1 MKKIHID
8 LPEGLHFLE
17 DYKELEPQIL
27 SYGTCVLNKVVTGCG
42 ATTMF
47 LADPLP
53 TILCS
58 PRKALMFCKA
68 NSKRFKGRIYLF
80 RNETDPDDAEP
91 IDLMNRMMEYIRDCN
106 RQRVAPKV
114 LVSYDSFP
122 NVARALIQDGS
133 LGRFQIIVDEA
144 QTLFTDA
151 AFKGDVS
158 IEFLEN
164 LQGMTN
170 RIIYMSATPYLEA
183 YLDMMPQ
190 FQNLPYVELRWK
202 PSSLAATNIVK
213 ENYDNGRLPQTVK
226 RLIGKYRTSGYFEEK
241 IWDGNPVQAKEA
253 LFFLN
258 NVTSIVRAV
267 KANGLTPA
275 DTTIICAINDKNRG
289 TLKQV
294 GFEIGHAPQEGEPRT
309 PFTFVTKC
317 AFEGTDF
324 WTQAYT
330 YVFSD
335 INVDSMVV
343 DITLDLPQ
351 IMGRQR
357 DYSNPFKYDATIF
370 YKTDPSQIGKT
381 DAEIIADITRRE
393 RVSRKWIANYNAAD
407 PELQENMAG
416 DKRDQQEKHNFTKD
430 YVAVIDDVTQGQ
442 RRVAF
447 NRLAM
452 CNEIRA
458 WDLRKTTY
466 FNGCQVL
473 RAINDITVPDQNY
486 PDTPLFLDAFMA
498 TRNFSQRMQVYCD
511 FLDLHPEYLPKL
523 ESLPQV
529 PMSMKEYY
537 RVLGPDDI
545 RSAGYEEAGIRRY
558 MGMAERG
565 DELDAALIASFQPG
579 RFYSNPEV
587 KFKLQ
592 GIYNALGFP
601 LTAKATDLERQN
613 VIPYKKQTVT
623 IEGKRVEGYT
633 IPQ

>member
-1 MKKIHID
+1 MITKKIY
-8 LPEGLHFLE
+8 LPEGLHYLE
-17 DYKELEPQIL
+17 DYKELEPQIF
-27 SYGTCVLNKVVTGCG
+27 SYGTCVLNKAVTGCG

-68 NSKRFKGRIYLF
+68 KSARFKDKIYLF
-80 RNETDPDDAEP
+80 RNETDPDDAKP
-91 IDLMNRMMEYIRDCN
+91 IDLMNRMLKYIRECD
-106 RQRVAPKV
+106 RQKVAPKI

-122 NVARALIQDGS
+122 KVALALIQDGS
-133 LGRFQIIVDEA
+133 LGRYQIIVDEA

-158 IEFLEN
+158 IEFLVN

-183 YLDMMPQ
+183 YLDMLPQ
-190 FQNLPYVELRWK
+190 FQNLPYVKLEWH
-202 PSSLAATNIVK
+202 PSSLEATNIVK
-213 ENYDNGRLPQTVK
+213 EKYDNGRLGATVK
-226 RLIGKYRTSGYFEEK
+226 RLIGKYRDGGCFEEK
-241 IWDGNPVQAKEA
+241 IWNGQRVQAEEA

-258 NVTSIVRAV
+258 NVKAIVDLI

-275 DTTIICAINDKNRG
+275 DTTIICAINDKNK
-289 TLKQV
+289 TALKKI

-317 AFEGTDF
+317 SFEGTDF

-335 INVDSMVV
+335 ITVKTMVV

-357 DYSNPFKYDATIF
+357 DDSNPFKYDATIF

-393 RVSRKWIANYNAAD
+393 RVSKKWIANYNAAE
-407 PELQENMAG
+407 PELQENLAG
-416 DKRDQQEKHNFTKD
+416 DKRGQQEMLNFTRD
-430 YVAVIDDVTQGQ
+430 YVAIIDDATQGT

-447 NRLAM
+447 NHLAM

-473 RAINDITVPDQNY
+473 RAINDISIPDQNY
-486 PDTPLFLDAFMA
+486 PDTPIFLDAFMA
-498 TRNFSQRMQVYCD
+498 TGNFSQRMKVYCD
-511 FLDLHPEYLPKL
+511 FLDVHPDYLPKL
-523 ESLPQV
+523 ESLPQI
-529 PMSMKEYY
+529 PMEMKKYY
-537 RVLGPDDI
+537 RDIGPDAI
-545 RSAGYEEAGIRRY
+545 RSAGYEKAGICSY
-558 MGMAERG
+558 IGMAERAG
-565 DELDAALIASFQPG
+565 ELEAAIVSAFQPG
-579 RFYSNPEV
+579 RFYSNPEA
-587 KFKLQ
+587 KLILQ
-592 GIYNALGFP
+592 GIYDGLGFP
-601 LTAKATDLERQN
+601 LTAKATDLE
-613 VIPYKKQTVT
+613 KQTVLPVKKVT
-623 IEGKRVEGYT
+623 KTVDGKRVEGYL
-633 IPQ
+633 IG